1 MKVKKI
7 LIAALSFG
15 LIFGAPSTVSF
26 AAKNQV
32 TQEERDEFNR
42 RRNYQE
48 IELLKTRVNESKK
61 ILDEKKA
68 EYSLLEESLKA
79 KQEILEKLTLENQG
93 KNDNV
98 NDDLN
103 SKISQLGYDIE
114 VLQKSLEQ
122 KEKQVEYLEKEYS
135 RIDKLQQ
142 DYIHTTKVNP
152 FLLDKADAK
161 YEIRGYGARD
171 IISYKEQNDYVSA
184 VDNLINSKEEL
195 DKLLAEVREKVA
207 KSTEQDSENP
217 QQPDNNKDEQTPPKE
232 EIDEET
238 DSKENPSDNENPDSS
253 NTNPTEDITTPTD
266 KEDENSKEELSPQP
280 EQDLQK
286 EKDTD
291 SKEASSDNPKV
302 DIPETP
308 DSQKEDNELKE
319 DAETSD
325 SSKET
330 PATNEQI
337 DKENQSENNAK
348 SENDDNTNDKE
359 TEKPNES
366 SLDSEKQPSSS
377 EEKDKGADL
386 ENKPSEEEIEKQK
399 ESDNSKEK
407 PLETPD
413 ENKEKSK
420 KDTENPDPNQQTPPS
435 DELAEKE
442 KSTDLK
448 NKPSNADEKSE
459 DTNENQSKPQTEK
472 NTSSK
477 ETPAKDLPATKVID
491 KQPSKAKEEGKNIN
505 AAGIYKILESIYP
518 IRIITPLGKDYT
530 TTIKIEKENPHVN
543 KDTILVIEDL
553 NYINKGNH
561 KRAALEAQ
569 KARLEQAI
577 KDNKDTVRAV
587 EILEEITPNTVAKN
601 RDKINKLLA
610 TSQRLIKEATYALA
624 EYNYLLNK

>member
-26 AAKNQV
+26 AAINQV

-79 KQEILEKLTLENQG
+79 KQELLEKLTLENQG
-93 KNDNV
+93 KNDNI
-98 NDDLN
+98 NDDLD
-103 SKISQLGYDIE
+103 SQISQLGYDIE
-114 VLQKSLEQ
+114 VLQKSLEH
-122 KEKQVEYLEKEYS
+122 KEKQVEYLEKEHF
-135 RIDKLQQ
+135 RIDMLQQ
-142 DYIHTTKVNP
+142 DYILTTKVNP

-161 YEIRGYGARD
+161 YEIRGYGAKG
-171 IISYKEQNDYVSA
+171 IIDPNEQNDYVKT
-184 VDNLINSKEEL
+184 VDHFINSKEEL

-207 KSTEQDSENP
+207 KSTKQDSENP
-217 QQPDNNKDEQTPPKE
+217 QQPDDNKEEQTTPKEALDE
-232 EIDEET
+232 EIDL
-238 DSKENPSDNENPDSS
+238 KESPSDNENPDSS
-253 NTNPTEDITTPTD
+253 NTNPTEDMTTPTD

-280 EQDLQK
+280 DQDLQK

-291 SKEASSDNPKV
+291 SEETSLDNPKV

-319 DAETSD
+319 DGQSSD

-337 DKENQSENNAK
+337 DKENQSEDNVK
-348 SENDDNTNDKE
+348 SENDNNTNDKE
-359 TEKPNES
+359 TENPNEG
-366 SLDSEKQPSSS
+366 SLDSDKQPSSL
-377 EEKDKGADL
+377 EEKDKGVDL

-407 PLETPD
+407 TLETPD
-413 ENKEKSK
+413 ENNEKPKEDTKS
-420 KDTENPDPNQQTPPS
+420 PDPNQQTPPS

-448 NKPSNADEKSE
+448 DKPSNADEKSE
-459 DTNENQSKPQTEK
+459 DTNENQSKPQTEE
-472 NTSSK
+472 NPSSK
-477 ETPAKDLPATKVID
+477 EIPAKDLPATKVID
-491 KQPSKAKEEGKNIN
+491 KQPTKAKEDKKIN
-505 AAGIYKILESIYP
+505 PAGIYKILESIYP
-518 IRIITPLGKDYT
+518 IRIITPSGKDYT

-543 KDTILVIEDL
+543 KDIILVTEDL
-553 NYINKGNH
+553 TYINKGSH
-561 KRAALEAQ
+561 KRSDLEAQ
-569 KARLEQAI
+569 KVRLEQAI

-601 RDKINKLLA
+601 RAKINKLLT

-624 EYNYLLNK
+624 EYNYLLSK

>member
-26 AAKNQV
+26 AAIDQV

-48 IELLKTRVNESKK
+48 IELLKTRANESKK

-68 EYSLLEESLKA
+68 EYSLLEKSLKV
-79 KQEILEKLTLENQG
+79 KQELLEKLTLENQN
-93 KNDNV
+93 KDDNT
-98 NDDLN
+98 NADDLD
-103 SKISQLGYDIE
+103 SQISQLGYDIE
-114 VLQKSLEQ
+114 ALQKSLEQ
-122 KEKQVEYLEKEYS
+122 KEKQVNCLEKEHY
-135 RIDKLQQ
+135 RIDRLQQ
-142 DYIHTTKVNP
+142 DYSLTTKVDP

-171 IISYKEQNDYVSA
+171 IISYEEQNDYVSA
-184 VDNLINSKEEL
+184 AGATTSKEEL

-207 KSTEQDSENP
+207 KSTKQDSENP
-217 QQPDNNKDEQTPPKE
+217 QQPNENKE
-232 EIDEET
+232 ENPSNEELDEST

-253 NTNPTEDITTPTD
+253 NTNPTEDMTTPTD

-286 EKDTD
+286 ENDTD
-291 SKEASSDNPKV
+291 SKETSSDNPKV

-325 SSKET
+325 SSKEI

-337 DKENQSENNAK
+337 DKENQSEDNAK
-348 SENDDNTNDKE
+348 SENDDNTDDKE
-359 TEKPNES
+359 IENPNEG
-366 SLDSEKQPSSS
+366 SLDSDKQPSSL
-377 EEKDKGADL
+377 EEKDKGVDL

-407 PLETPD
+407 PSEIPD
-413 ENKEKSK
+413 ENNEKPK
-420 KDTENPDPNQQTPPS
+420 KDTESPDPNQQTPPS

-448 NKPSNADEKSE
+448 DKPSNADEKSE
-459 DTNENQSKPQTEK
+459 DTNENQSKPQTEE

-491 KQPSKAKEEGKNIN
+491 KQPSKAKEDKNIN
-505 AAGIYKILESIYP
+505 TAGIYKILESIYP
-518 IRIITPLGKDYT
+518 IRIITPSGKDYT

-543 KDTILVIEDL
+543 KDIILVTEDL
-553 NYINKGNH
+553 TYINKDSH
-561 KRAALEAQ
+561 KRSDLEAQ
-569 KARLEQAI
+569 KVRLEQAI

>member
-26 AAKNQV
+26 AAINQV

-79 KQEILEKLTLENQG
+79 KQELLEKLTLENQG
-93 KNDNV
+93 KNDNI
-98 NDDLN
+98 NDDLD
-103 SKISQLGYDIE
+103 SQISQLGYDIE
-114 VLQKSLEQ
+114 VLQKSLEH
-122 KEKQVEYLEKEYS
+122 KEKQVNYLEKEHF
-135 RIDKLQQ
+135 RIDMLQQ
-142 DYIHTTKVNP
+142 DYILTTKVNP

-171 IISYKEQNDYVSA
+171 IISYEEQNDYVSA
-184 VDNLINSKEEL
+184 AGATTSKEEL

-207 KSTEQDSENP
+207 KSTKQDSENP
-217 QQPDNNKDEQTPPKE
+217 QQPNENKE
-232 EIDEET
+232 ENPSNEELDEST
-238 DSKENPSDNENPDSS
+238 DSKE
-253 NTNPTEDITTPTD
+253 T
-266 KEDENSKEELSPQP
+266 
-280 EQDLQK
+280 
-286 EKDTD
+286 
-291 SKEASSDNPKV
+291 SSDNPKD

-308 DSQKEDNELKE
+308 DSQKEDSKLKE
-319 DAETSD
+319 DAETLD

-348 SENDDNTNDKE
+348 SQSDDNTDDKE
-359 TEKPNES
+359 IENSNES
-366 SLDSEKQPSSS
+366 SLDSDKQPSSL
-377 EEKDKGADL
+377 EEKDKGVDL

-407 PLETPD
+407 TLETPD
-413 ENKEKSK
+413 ENNEKPKEDTKS
-420 KDTENPDPNQQTPPS
+420 PDPNQQTPPS

-448 NKPSNADEKSE
+448 DKPSNADEKSE
-459 DTNENQSKPQTEK
+459 DTNENQSKPQTEE
-472 NTSSK
+472 NPSSK
-477 ETPAKDLPATKVID
+477 EIPAKDLPATKVID
-491 KQPSKAKEEGKNIN
+491 KQPSKAKEDKNIN
-505 AAGIYKILESIYP
+505 AAGIYKILENIYP
-518 IRIITPLGKDYT
+518 IRIITPSGKDYT

-553 NYINKGNH
+553 NYINKGSH
-561 KRAALEAQ
+561 KRSDLENQ